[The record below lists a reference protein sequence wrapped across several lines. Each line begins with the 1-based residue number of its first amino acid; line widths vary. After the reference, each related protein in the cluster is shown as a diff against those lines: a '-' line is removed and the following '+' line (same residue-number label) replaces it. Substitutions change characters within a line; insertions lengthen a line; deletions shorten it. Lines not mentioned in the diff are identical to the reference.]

1 MSWRTK
7 VCQCLRYQ
15 NRRKITIMTIIFQE
29 LIATIAYVQVIVRSQ
44 GDNLQLQIDER
55 YKELCFFTT
64 RISFVQ
70 SVSIIGWTN
79 SFGPYPIDR
88 WYLRR
93 KWLPLCHEPSNI
105 TVIKRSSLIA
115 LLNRTRTISRKKKK
129 KENHTNDNF
138 IVTDS
143 NFRIS

>member
-1 MSWRTK
+1 
-7 VCQCLRYQ
+7 
-15 NRRKITIMTIIFQE
+15 MTIIFQE

-79 SFGPYPIDR
+79 SFGKPLPYR
-88 WYLRR
+88 
-93 KWLPLCHEPSNI
+93 
-105 TVIKRSSLIA
+105 SLISPKKMA
-115 LLNRTRTISRKKKK
+115 TSVSRTF
-129 KENHTNDNF
+129 EYHCY
-138 IVTDS
+138 
-143 NFRIS
+143 